1 MIEYGD
7 ILSEPEEELE
17 DGMVFRLNAGPSSEV
32 PEVKEKKGDDP
43 MWASSSSAPM
53 DWFFADE

>member
-1 MIEYGD
+1 MSEYGD
-7 ILSEPEEELE
+7 ILSEPEGDLE
-17 DGMVFRLNAGPSSEV
+17 DGMVFRLNLKA

-53 DWFFADE
+53 DWFFAEE